1 MKSAKILTLYCLIA
15 LPLAQG
21 AAGAKEFLYVPKP
34 STGGQGA
41 SPAKKVLVRRVTVKR
56 GDTLKKLSKEHIGDA
71 SSFPQVLR
79 LNNVKNPDLLQPG
92 ETLLIPVSRSH
103 HASTKKAAKATRGTK
118 GKRRYAHHRPYLSG
132 KALPEQVKST
142 VPAPATD
149 EQASYRRV
157 QRAYQAGDY
166 QTSLELYDD
175 FLRRFP
181 HSELAA
187 EASLNQANCYLGLSG
202 Q

>member
-1 MKSAKILTLYCLIA
+1 MA

-21 AAGAKEFLYVPKP
+21 AAGAEEFLYAPKP
-34 STGGQGA
+34 PTGGQA
-41 SPAKKVLVRRVTVKR
+41 SSPAKRVLVRRVTVKR
-56 GDTLKKLSKEHIGDA
+56 GDTLKKLSKEHIGEA
-71 SSFPQVLR
+71 SSFPQLLL

-103 HASTKKAAKATRGTK
+103 RASAKKAAKATRGTK
-118 GKRRYAHHRPYLSG
+118 GKRRHAHRSPSLSRQP
-132 KALPEQVKST
+132 LPEQVKST
-142 VPAPATD
+142 APAPATD
-149 EQASYRRV
+149 EQVSYRRA

-187 EASLNQANCYLGLSG
+187 DASLNQANCYLGLSG